1 MEDSSGQYKIQECLC
16 SSRSSIIYKAVDSQ
30 TGDIVILKTMSDK
43 ALNSKGLARLKNEYV
58 LLSKLKSNFVPQI
71 VDFIKIDEDFFLASK
86 YIRGIAL
93 SQYIKT
99 HEITIREFLLLARD
113 IVKGLSD
120 IHRAGIIHKDLN
132 PFNILYDDQTGRVAI
147 MDFGLSAEFSFEKP
161 LMIDVA
167 ASEGT
172 LYYISPEQ
180 TGRMNRAI
188 DFRTDF
194 YSLGVTFFEILCGTR
209 PFKSESPAELI
220 YDHVA
225 RVPVSAREV
234 NSKVPDTISKM
245 IAKLMAKMPEDRY
258 MSTEGIL
265 FDLGQCITTY
275 NIYGEIPDF
284 ELGVGDY
291 SDRIEIPHKLYGRE
305 RELETLREAY
315 GSISQNGR
323 CAVFISGHSGVGK
336 TSLVGEFQKSIVQSG
351 GTLLSG
357 KYEQYQRN
365 MPHHVLFQIVR
376 NFCDFILSESEERI
390 AEWKVCISDAL
401 GEDAF
406 LFTDKVERL
415 ALLIGKMQPRPELS
429 FLETGTR
436 FKAAIHRLLAA
447 VASPEHPL
455 VIFLDDIQLV
465 SSGGMDILEES
476 IQNENIRGLMLI
488 CCYRDN
494 EVDSNHPVTLSL
506 NKLVNQ
512 EANVHCITLFG
523 INQEAVAKMLA
534 ETLHSS
540 IESVIGLARVVYN
553 KTLGNPFYM
562 KQFLMICHMN
572 GLIRFSRSKRV
583 WVWEKENINACPAED
598 NVVDFIIR
606 NMDQFSE
613 EAIELLSFGACNGRS
628 FSVGLLAKL
637 SGKKSKKISEILGRP
652 IFLEVIYP
660 VQGDGLQMENICFQF
675 SHDRFQQAFYTIL
688 SERNRSRI
696 HYMLAKYYSGSE
708 SGDSGASE
716 KRFLVANHYSKAFGM
731 IDSPMEKK
739 HIAQILL
746 KAARAACLLSTYE
759 IALGYLEQI
768 IGHLNE
774 MESAGDD
781 FGFSVYAA
789 YHLVLCSLSR
799 YEDADRVYPLLEKL
813 ADSPIDL
820 TDNCCLQAVGLSN
833 RGEYGKAFM
842 LGVELLE
849 KLGVSFPK
857 EMLYE
862 TIKSEVETYYTECE
876 KMNFLGKVDKIEAV
890 DKKESA
896 ISKILNRI
904 SAGGFFLNPLY
915 SAWAI
920 VTSARRSLIYGYTP
934 EGVMLYANLTL
945 VLVPFK
951 NDYKLSYAIADKARR
966 LAEKAGYKNELFRVY
981 HVFSLFN
988 GHWFQDVKKN
998 ISYSRESWRGNDSVG
1013 DFEFA
1018 CYSYFTTQ
1026 QAVLETCQTVRELAG
1041 ETESALAYAVKTGNL
1056 HAVESYTSYAQLYKA
1071 LKGTTKAYGSFED
1084 DNFSEENHLEG
1095 IRMDQMAQCCYYILR
1110 ALSAAIYL
1118 DYNTAYD
1125 LTVKATSLMP
1135 YITGFYLTA
1144 IHNFLHSLAICKRL
1158 EYHDCGREEQISLRA
1173 MLEANQEWLG
1183 ERAADAPVNFL
1194 HLHSAIKAEIAALD
1208 GRGDKLASL
1217 YEKAIREAETSNRP
1231 YHYAML
1237 CELAARRFLKLDAP
1251 KTAANF
1257 LREAYS
1263 AYLSWEADGKTEQLW
1278 KDSSGLLSVNYTSKK
1293 GFYRN
1298 PGTAYVSGT
1307 SSAVNRT
1314 TIDFNALITTSQ
1326 AISGE
1331 IELEA
1336 ILDKLMNIL
1345 QEISGAQYIYYLTKD
1360 GKDGYVIRA
1369 EGSSE
1374 YKEESSVK
1382 VPAANSGCISLGIL
1396 YYVDRTKETIVLN
1409 NALTSDIFMSDEHI
1423 LAYGSKSI
1431 LCMPI
1436 IHRGDLKGILYLENR
1451 LIEGVFDEKRLEAL
1465 KVIGSQLAISLENAY
1480 LYSNLQFLVDDR
1492 TKELREEIKIRQG
1505 AEERLAHMANH
1516 DTLTGLP
1523 NRRMFQNHLE
1533 FSIKAANYEK
1543 GVIAVLFVDL
1553 DGFKSIN
1560 DLYGHDAGD
1569 IVLIFTARR
1578 LVNTVRGCDMVSR
1591 LGGDEF
1597 VLVIENAESREQ
1609 VEALCGQLID
1619 AVKNPIKID
1628 EAGTEVSVTSS
1639 IGISISGS
1647 DGNTAE
1653 ELINNSDKAMYAAK
1667 NNGKNQYAFYSE
1679 L

>member
-1 MEDSSGQYKIQECLC
+1 MKI
-16 SSRSSIIYKAVDSQ
+16 
-30 TGDIVILKTMSDK
+30 
-43 ALNSKGLARLKNEYV
+43 
-58 LLSKLKSNFVPQI
+58 
-71 VDFIKIDEDFFLASK
+71 FLASK

-99 HEITIREFLLLARD
+99 HEITIREFLLLAWD

-132 PFNILYDDQTGRVAI
+132 PFNILYDDQTGRVTI

-180 TGRMNRAI
+180 TGRMNRTI

-194 YSLGVTFFEILCGTR
+194 YSLGVTFFEMLCGIR

-225 RVPVSAREV
+225 RVPVSAREI
-234 NSKVPDTISKM
+234 NPKVPETISKM

-258 MSTEGIL
+258 RSTEGIL
-265 FDLGQCITTY
+265 FDLGQCMTTY
-275 NIYGEIPDF
+275 NIYGEIPGF

-305 RELETLREAY
+305 RELETLKEAY
-315 GSISQNGR
+315 GSISQNSR

-390 AEWKVCISDAL
+390 TEWKGRISDAL

-415 ALLIGKMQPRPELS
+415 ALLIGKEQPRPELS

-506 NKLVNQ
+506 SKLVNQ

-540 IESVIGLARVVYN
+540 LESVTGLARIVYN

-583 WVWEKENINACPAED
+583 WVWEKEHINACPAED

-628 FSVGLLAKL
+628 FSVDLLAKL
-637 SGKKSKKISEILGRP
+637 SGKKAKKISEILGRA

-696 HYMLAKYYSGSE
+696 HYMLAKYYSESE

-768 IGHLNE
+768 IGHLDD

-781 FGFSVYAA
+781 FGFSVYAS
-789 YHLVLCSLSR
+789 YHLVLSSLSK

-813 ADSPIDL
+813 AASPIDL

-833 RGEYGKAFM
+833 RGEYGRAFM

-849 KLGVSFPK
+849 KLGISFPK
-857 EMLYE
+857 ETLYE
-862 TIKSEVETYYTECE
+862 TIMSEVETYYTEYE
-876 KMNFLGKVDKIEAV
+876 KMNFLRKVDKIEAV

-904 SAGGFFLNPLY
+904 SAGGFFRNPLY

-988 GHWFQDVKKN
+988 GHWFEDVKKN
-998 ISYSRESWRGNDSVG
+998 ISYSRQSWRGNDSVG

-1056 HAVESYTSYAQLYKA
+1056 HAVESYTSY
-1071 LKGTTKAYGSFED
+1071 TK
-1084 DNFSEENHLEG
+1084 L
-1095 IRMDQMAQCCYYILR
+1095 
-1110 ALSAAIYL
+1110 
-1118 DYNTAYD
+1118 
-1125 LTVKATSLMP
+1125 
-1135 YITGFYLTA
+1135 
-1144 IHNFLHSLAICKRL
+1144 
-1158 EYHDCGREEQISLRA
+1158 
-1173 MLEANQEWLG
+1173 
-1183 ERAADAPVNFL
+1183 
-1194 HLHSAIKAEIAALD
+1194 
-1208 GRGDKLASL
+1208 
-1217 YEKAIREAETSNRP
+1217 
-1231 YHYAML
+1231 
-1237 CELAARRFLKLDAP
+1237 
-1251 KTAANF
+1251 
-1257 LREAYS
+1257 
-1263 AYLSWEADGKTEQLW
+1263 
-1278 KDSSGLLSVNYTSKK
+1278 
-1293 GFYRN
+1293 
-1298 PGTAYVSGT
+1298 
-1307 SSAVNRT
+1307 
-1314 TIDFNALITTSQ
+1314 
-1326 AISGE
+1326 
-1331 IELEA
+1331 
-1336 ILDKLMNIL
+1336 
-1345 QEISGAQYIYYLTKD
+1345 
-1360 GKDGYVIRA
+1360 
-1369 EGSSE
+1369 
-1374 YKEESSVK
+1374 
-1382 VPAANSGCISLGIL
+1382 
-1396 YYVDRTKETIVLN
+1396 
-1409 NALTSDIFMSDEHI
+1409 
-1423 LAYGSKSI
+1423 
-1431 LCMPI
+1431 
-1436 IHRGDLKGILYLENR
+1436 
-1451 LIEGVFDEKRLEAL
+1451 
-1465 KVIGSQLAISLENAY
+1465 
-1480 LYSNLQFLVDDR
+1480 
-1492 TKELREEIKIRQG
+1492 
-1505 AEERLAHMANH
+1505 
-1516 DTLTGLP
+1516 
-1523 NRRMFQNHLE
+1523 
-1533 FSIKAANYEK
+1533 
-1543 GVIAVLFVDL
+1543 
-1553 DGFKSIN
+1553 
-1560 DLYGHDAGD
+1560 
-1569 IVLIFTARR
+1569 
-1578 LVNTVRGCDMVSR
+1578 
-1591 LGGDEF
+1591 
-1597 VLVIENAESREQ
+1597 
-1609 VEALCGQLID
+1609 
-1619 AVKNPIKID
+1619 
-1628 EAGTEVSVTSS
+1628 
-1639 IGISISGS
+1639 
-1647 DGNTAE
+1647 
-1653 ELINNSDKAMYAAK
+1653 
-1667 NNGKNQYAFYSE
+1667 
-1679 L
+1679 